1 MNLKAVRPALA
12 STVSRPK
19 LLWRLFFEFFKIAL
33 FVVGGGYAIIVVADD
48 VFSRRLKWTK
58 EGELLEHLPVFQ
70 MVPGLIAG
78 NTAIYVGLR
87 MAGLAG
93 AAISLLA
100 VALPSLIIFLAVACG
115 YNSLPLG
122 NPWLESAF
130 LGLRASLTGIIA
142 GTVIAGWRKSVRGVY
157 GYAAMLVGTVVLVL
171 GFANT
176 LEVLLAAAAIGIAL
190 EFCGLGAQSDITGGV
205 PLPPLHL
212 KRPWLP
218 ALLLAAFL
226 AGVTLLHGPLFWIF
240 TKFGLMCFGG
250 GFVLIPAYM
259 DQFVG
264 PEASMLN
271 LPVEEFSNLMAL
283 TQVTPGPVS
292 VNSATFFG
300 YRLGSFSGAVVATAG
315 LLMPSYFLLTAAL
328 TSLDKWKS
336 SRLVRGLLRGIRPA
350 TVALMLSALIVFG
363 GMSVWRYSSETGLAG
378 LRFSPVAIA
387 IAVLSLFAI
396 LRKKLSVMATIFLSA
411 VAGLAARA
419 LLAALA

>member
-1 MNLKAVRPALA
+1 MKD
-12 STVSRPK
+12 SIDTVSRPT

-48 VFSRRLKWTK
+48 VFGRRLKWTK

-78 NTAIYVGLR
+78 NTAIYVGLK
-87 MAGLAG
+87 MAGLVG

-100 VALPSLIIFLAVACG
+100 VALPSLFIFLLVACG
-115 YNSLPLG
+115 YNSLPLD

-130 LGLRASLTGIIA
+130 LGLRSSLTGIVA
-142 GTVIAGWRKSVRGVY
+142 GTVIAGWRKSVKGIY
-157 GYAAMLVGTVVLVL
+157 GYAAMLVGAIVLVS

-176 LEVLLAAAAIGIAL
+176 IEVLIAAAAIGIAL
-190 EFCGLGAQSDITGGV
+190 EFCGLGAQSDISGGV
-205 PLPPLHL
+205 ALPPLHL

-218 ALLLAAFL
+218 ALLLALFL
-226 AGVTLLHGPLFWIF
+226 VGVTLLHGPLFWIF
-240 TKFGLMCFGG
+240 AKFGLMCFGG

-264 PEASMLN
+264 PDASLLN

-300 YRLGSFSGAVVATAG
+300 FRLGGVSGAVVATLG
-315 LLMPSYFLLTAAL
+315 LLMPSYFLLTGAL

-336 SRLVRGLLRGIRPA
+336 SRIVRGLLRGIRPA
-350 TVALMLSALIVFG
+350 TVALMISALVVFG
-363 GMSVWRYSSETGLAG
+363 GMSVWNYSSESGLS
-378 LRFSPVAIA
+378 FSPTAI
-387 IAVLSLFAI
+387 ILAVFSAVVI
-396 LRKKLSVMATIFLSA
+396 LRRKLSVMATIFLCA
-411 VAGLAARA
+411 LAGLVAHAIGLGA
-419 LLAALA
+419 SFI

>member
-1 MNLKAVRPALA
+1 MTDRAK
-12 STVSRPK
+12 T
-19 LLWRLFFEFFKIAL
+19 LWRLFWEFFKIAL

-48 VFSRRLKWTK
+48 VFGRRLKWTK

-78 NTAIYVGLR
+78 NTAIYIGLK
-87 MAGLAG
+87 MAGLVG
-93 AAISLLA
+93 AAVSLLA
-100 VALPSLIIFLAVACG
+100 VALPSLIIFLIVACG
-115 YNSLPLG
+115 YDSLPLG
-122 NPWLESAF
+122 APLLESAF
-130 LGLRASLTGIIA
+130 LGLRSSLTGIIA
-142 GTVIAGWRKSVRGVY
+142 GTVIAGWKKSVKGIY
-157 GYAAMLVGTVVLVL
+157 GYAAMLVGAILLVF

-176 LEVLLAAAAIGIAL
+176 IEVLIAAAAIGIVL
-190 EFCGLGAQSDITGGV
+190 EFCGLGAQSDISGGV
-205 PLPPLHL
+205 PMPPLQL
-212 KRPWLP
+212 ERPWIP
-218 ALLLAAFL
+218 AIALVAFL
-226 AGVTLLHGPLFWIF
+226 VGVTLLHGPLFWIF
-240 TKFGLMCFGG
+240 VKFGLMCFGG

-300 YRLGSFSGAVVATAG
+300 FRLGGVSGAVIATLG
-315 LLMPSYFLLTAAL
+315 LLMPSYFLLTGAL

-336 SRLVRGLLRGIRPA
+336 SRIVRGLLRGIRPA

-363 GMSVWRYSSETGLAG
+363 GMSIWSYSPETGLPG
-378 LRFSPVAIA
+378 LTFSPLAIA
-387 IAVLSLFAI
+387 IAAFSLYVI

-411 VAGLAARA
+411 IVGLIAQAIVN
-419 LLAALA
+419 LW

>member
-1 MNLKAVRPALA
+1 MKDPLD
-12 STVSRPK
+12 TVSRPK

-48 VFSRRLKWTK
+48 VFGRKLKWTK

-78 NTAIYVGLR
+78 NTAIYVGLK
-87 MAGLAG
+87 MAGLFG
-93 AAISLLA
+93 AAVSLLA
-100 VALPSLIIFLAVACG
+100 VALPSLFIFLLVACG
-115 YNSLPLG
+115 YNSLPLH

-130 LGLRASLTGIIA
+130 LGLRSSLTGIVA
-142 GTVIAGWRKSVRGVY
+142 GTVIAGWKKSVKGVY
-157 GYAAMLVGTVVLVL
+157 GYAAMLVGAIVLVS

-176 LEVLLAAAAIGIAL
+176 IEVLIAAAAIGIAL
-190 EFCGLGAQSDITGGV
+190 EFCGLGAQSDISGGV
-205 PLPPLHL
+205 SLPPLHL

-226 AGVTLLHGPLFWIF
+226 VGVTLLHGPLFWIF
-240 TKFGLMCFGG
+240 AKFGLMCFGG

-264 PEASMLN
+264 PDASMLN
-271 LPVEEFSNLMAL
+271 LPIEEFSNLMAL

-300 YRLGSFSGAVVATAG
+300 FRLGGVSGAVVATLG
-315 LLMPSYFLLTAAL
+315 LLMPSYFLLTGAL

-350 TVALMLSALIVFG
+350 TVALMLSALVVFG
-363 GMSVWRYSSETGLAG
+363 GMSVWNYSSETGLT
-378 LRFSPVAIA
+378 FSPMAI
-387 IAVLSLFAI
+387 ILAVFSAVVI
-396 LRKKLSVMATIFLSA
+396 LRRKLSVMATIFLCA
-411 VAGLAARA
+411 ILGLVSKG
-419 LLAALA
+419 LGL

>member
-1 MNLKAVRPALA
+1 MKDTID
-12 STVSRPK
+12 TVSRPK
-19 LLWRLFFEFFKIAL
+19 LLWRLFLEFFKIAL

-48 VFSRRLKWTK
+48 VFGRKLKWTK

-87 MAGLAG
+87 MAGLIG
-93 AAISLLA
+93 AAVSLLA
-100 VALPSLIIFLAVACG
+100 VALPSLFIFLLVACG
-115 YNSLPLG
+115 YNSLPLD

-130 LGLRASLTGIIA
+130 LGLRSSLTGIVA
-142 GTVIAGWRKSVRGVY
+142 GTVIAGWRKSVKGVY
-157 GYAAMLVGTVVLVL
+157 GYAAMLVGAIVLVL

-176 LEVLLAAAAIGIAL
+176 IEVLIAAAAIGIAL
-190 EFCGLGAQSDITGGV
+190 EFCGLGAQSDISGGV
-205 PLPPLHL
+205 ALPPLHL

-226 AGVTLLHGPLFWIF
+226 VGVTLLHGPLFWIF
-240 TKFGLMCFGG
+240 AKFGLMCFGG

-264 PEASMLN
+264 PEASLLN

-300 YRLGSFSGAVVATAG
+300 FRLGGVSGAVVATLG
-315 LLMPSYFLLTAAL
+315 LLMPSYFLLTGVL

-336 SRLVRGLLRGIRPA
+336 SRIVRGLLRGIRPA
-350 TVALMLSALIVFG
+350 TVALMLSALVVFG
-363 GMSVWRYSSETGLAG
+363 GMSVWNYSSEAG
-378 LRFSPVAIA
+378 LTFSPTAI
-387 IAVLSLFAI
+387 ILAVFSAVVI
-396 LRKKLSVMATIFLSA
+396 LRRKLSVMATIFLCA
-411 VAGLAARA
+411 LAGLVAHAIVNFW
-419 LLAALA
+419 

>member
-1 MNLKAVRPALA
+1 MHTIGNR
-12 STVSRPK
+12 TK
-19 LLWRLFFEFFKIAL
+19 LLWQLFYEFFKIAL

-48 VFSRRLKWTK
+48 VFGHKLKWTK
-58 EGELLEHLPVFQ
+58 EGELIEHLPVFQ

-78 NTAIYVGLR
+78 NTAIYLGLK
-87 MAGLAG
+87 MAGLVG
-93 AAISLLA
+93 AAVSLLA
-100 VALPSLIIFLAVACG
+100 VALPSLIIFLIVACG
-115 YNSLPLG
+115 YNALPLH

-130 LGLRASLTGIIA
+130 LGLRSSLTGIVA
-142 GTVIAGWRKSVRGVY
+142 GTVIAGWKKSVKGVY
-157 GYAAMLVGTVVLVL
+157 GYVAMLVGAIVLVL

-176 LEVLLAAAAIGIAL
+176 IEVLIAAAVIGIAL
-190 EFCGLGAQSDITGGV
+190 EFCGLGAQSDISGGV
-205 PLPPLHL
+205 ALPPLSL

-218 ALLLAAFL
+218 AILLAAFL

-240 TKFGLMCFGG
+240 VKFGLMCFGG

-300 YRLGSFSGAVVATAG
+300 YRIGSFSGAVVATAG
-315 LLMPSYFLLTAAL
+315 LLMPSYFLLTGAL

-336 SRLVRGLLRGIRPA
+336 SRIVRGLLRGIRPA
-350 TVALMLSALIVFG
+350 TVALMISALVVFG
-363 GMSVWRYSSETGLAG
+363 GMSVWNYSAETGLT
-378 LRFSPVAIA
+378 FSPTAIVLAVFSA
-387 IAVLSLFAI
+387 IVI
-396 LRKKLSVMATIFLSA
+396 LRRKLSVMATIFLCA
-411 VAGLAARA
+411 ILGLVGKG
-419 LLAALA
+419 LGL